1 MGMITCRRCGKT
13 AEAIEPPF
21 PTKRGQQIAAQ
32 ACGECWTEWKTQSP
46 LIVNHYGL
54 KLFDPAD
61 REQLSRTQAEF
72 LNLDAG

>member
-1 MGMITCRRCGKT
+1 MGMITCRKCGKT

-32 ACGECWTEWKTQSP
+32 ACGECWTEWKSQSP
-46 LIVNHYGL
+46 NFVNHYGL

-61 REQLSRTQAEF
+61 REQLSRIQAEF
-72 LNLDAG
+72 LNLGE